1 MIEGEEGVEATIART
16 NALLAGFSSGHL
28 TLWMG
33 LSENKLIGFFV
44 TSKYVGGPAG
54 GNILY
59 LSYLRGMDKIPP
71 STWHKTMTLL
81 RQHMASTG
89 CDMLIATTDSDKIKN
104 IAENFGAT
112 VDHRLVWR
120 L

>member
-1 MIEGEEGVEATIART
+1 MIEKEEGVEPTITRT
-16 NALLAGFSSGHL
+16 NALLTGFTTGHL

-33 LSENKLIGFFV
+33 VNDNKLIGFFV
-44 TSKYVGGPAG
+44 TSKYVGGPVG
-54 GNILY
+54 SSILY
-59 LSYLRGMDKIPP
+59 LSYLCGMDKIPP

-81 RQHMASTG
+81 RQHMADSG
-89 CDMLIATTDSDKIKN
+89 CDMLIATTDSEKIKN

-120 L
+120 M